1 LSDNEL
7 DKIRLRKVAQLL
19 RLQSTPRDIINIS
32 TNDDFKKLLNDFP
45 DKIIVIDFWAVW
57 CAPCKMYAPVFKKA
71 HEEFTPDFIFAKI
84 NSDENP
90 SIAQYFG
97 ITSIPTTLFIK
108 GKQVVHKFS
117 GVVNYETLKHIL
129 EKLKS

>member
-1 LSDNEL
+1 MSDNEL
-7 DKIRLRKVAQLL
+7 EKIRLRKIEELL
-19 RLQSTPRDIINIS
+19 RLQSTPKEIINIS
-32 TNDDFKKLLNDFP
+32 NNDDFNKLLNDFP
-45 DKIIVIDFWAVW
+45 DRIIVIDFWAVW
-57 CAPCKMYAPVFKKA
+57 CAPCKIYAPVFKKA
-71 HEEFTPDFIFAKI
+71 HEEFTLDFIFTKI

-117 GVVNYETLKHIL
+117 GVVNYDTLKQIL

>member
-1 LSDNEL
+1 MSDNEL
-7 DKIRLRKVAQLL
+7 EKIRLRKIEGLL
-19 RLQSTPRDIINIS
+19 RLQSTPKEIINIS
-32 TNDDFKKLLNDFP
+32 NNDDFNKLLNDFP
-45 DKIIVIDFWAVW
+45 DRIIVIDFWAVW

-71 HEEFTPDFIFAKI
+71 HEEFTLDFIFTKI

-117 GVVNYETLKHIL
+117 GVVNYETLKQIL

>member
-1 LSDNEL
+1 MSDNEL
-7 DKIRLRKVAQLL
+7 DKIRLRKAEELL
-19 RLQSTPRDIINIS
+19 QFQSKSKEIIHIS
-32 TNDDFKKLLNDFP
+32 NNNEFNKLLNDFT

-57 CAPCKMYAPVFKKA
+57 CGPCKMYAPVFQRA
-71 HEEFTPDFIFAKI
+71 HEEFTGDFIFTKI

-117 GVVNYETLKHIL
+117 GVVNYETLKQTL